1 MDDAVAIDL
10 LRQGDRRG
18 PQVLMER
25 YQMSVY
31 NLSLRM
37 LGNTAD
43 AEDATQEV
51 FLKAFQRLEQFRTGE
66 PFGAWLQGIARHQAI
81 DMIRRRR
88 TIPLAAAEPSRSLD
102 VEAAAIASLDRAQ
115 VRAAPRLRRHQRG
128 HQREHRPTRQPIEVK
143 GNVPRELVAFLA
155 PPQRP
160 DELGRL
166 GPYRILKVLGTGGM
180 GVVYKAEDPHLQRL
194 VALKAIRPDLADP
207 TARQRFLREARA
219 AAAIDH
225 NHVAHVYQVG
235 EEGGVP
241 FLAMQLLQGETEA
254 AQILLPR

>member
-1 MDDAVAIDL
+1 MDDAEAVDL

-51 FLKAFQRLEQFRTGE
+51 FLKAFQRVEQFRSGE
-66 PFGAWLQGIARHQAI
+66 PFGAWLSGIARHQAI

-88 TIPLAAAEPSRSLD
+88 TVPLAAVTSPASVD

-115 VRAAPRLRRHQRG
+115 VQAALRQLDDRERALLVLRYW
-128 HQREHRPTRQPIEVK
+128 EDQPVDVIA
-143 GNVPRELVAFLA
+143 RT
-155 PPQRP
+155 
-160 DELGRL
+160 LGISE
-166 GPYRILKVLGTGGM
+166 GAAK
-180 GVVYKAEDPHLQRL
+180 
-194 VALKAIRPDLADP
+194 VALLRARRALKDRLKAW
-207 TARQRFLREARA
+207 EVSGRA
-219 AAAIDH
+219 
-225 NHVAHVYQVG
+225 
-235 EEGGVP
+235 
-241 FLAMQLLQGETEA
+241 L
-254 AQILLPR
+254 

>member
-1 MDDAVAIDL
+1 MDDAEAIDL

-51 FLKAFQRLEQFRTGE
+51 FFKAFQRLEQFRTGE

-115 VRAAPRLRRHQRG
+115 VQAALRQLDG
-128 HQREHRPTRQPIEVK
+128 REQALLVLRYWEDQPIELIARTLRISEGAAKVAQLRARRALK
-143 GNVPRELVAFLA
+143 ERLKARE
-155 PPQRP
+155 
-160 DELGRL
+160 
-166 GPYRILKVLGTGGM
+166 GTG
-180 GVVYKAEDPHLQRL
+180 R
-194 VALKAIRPDLADP
+194 AL
-207 TARQRFLREARA
+207 
-219 AAAIDH
+219 
-225 NHVAHVYQVG
+225 
-235 EEGGVP
+235 
-241 FLAMQLLQGETEA
+241 
-254 AQILLPR
+254 